1 MSSTRSWFQKFRHR
15 EKNKVKSGTP
25 TKREIEETTNF
36 PAEDEAPSSATQQ
49 KVAAAKEYIENHYK
63 AQMQCLQD
71 RKERSAQTTAFN
83 SEN

>member
-15 EKNKVKSGTP
+15 DKNKDKSGTP
-25 TKREIEETTNF
+25 TKRETEETTNS
-36 PAEDEAPSSATQQ
+36 PMEDEPPSSATQQ

-71 RKERSAQTTAFN
+71 RKER
-83 SEN
+83 